1 MSSRENFFGLIKAKI
16 GGTTT
21 STMQKLSLNNPSL
34 HIQELVFRLS
44 QTVNAGRLYGS
55 LEHEDRKI
63 LATQSH

>member
-1 MSSRENFFGLIKAKI
+1 
-16 GGTTT
+16 
-21 STMQKLSLNNPSL
+21 MQKLSLNHPSL